1 MIPKSSSS
9 RWLAGTT
16 VAVVAIA
23 VISSIVAL
31 GTGSS
36 TVTLDEGSPEA
47 AVHDFMLAID
57 DRDLDAAYALL
68 HPDARVECSLE
79 QFRLQIP
86 RVQDR
91 NRDVRVRL
99 SSVREIPNGVE
110 VTVEITQF
118 SQPDIFE
125 LDFVLRDG
133 AYVATFMVRE
143 LDDEWRL
150 VSAPWPY
157 QSCAF
162 AKRSLLPTR
171 TPTLEPTPTPTMTT
185 DEKA

>member
-23 VISSIVAL
+23 VISIIVAL

-36 TVTLDEGSPEA
+36 IVTLDEGSPEA
-47 AVHDFMLAID
+47 AVQDFMLAID
-57 DRDLDAAYALL
+57 DRDLDAAYALR
-68 HPDARVECSLE
+68 HPDARVECSLD
-79 QFRLQIP
+79 QFRRQLP
-86 RVQDR
+86 RVQDS
-91 NRDVRVRL
+91 NRDMRIRL
-99 SSVREIPNGVE
+99 SSVHETPNSAE

-118 SQPDIFE
+118 SPPDLFE
-125 LDFVLRDG
+125 PDFVLRDG
-133 AYVATFMVRE
+133 TYVATFVVR
-143 LDDEWRL
+143 DIDGEWRI

-162 AKRSLLPTR
+162 ARRVLLPTP
-171 TPTLEPTPTPTMTT
+171 TPKPTPTPTMTP